1 MADYK
6 SKVVVIIPSSVVKSA
21 FVDSG
26 SMDKLSAESDLIF
39 FRSPDVDF
47 LNNSKSIDLN
57 LANNKTAS
65 RFDIFFWY
73 FYLFVHFRKMGLQ
86 PEKSFKAAQLNN
98 FVFSLFRV
106 ISNPTFS
113 WIFKIFDFF
122 WSRNKIARSVLQR
135 ESPDLVIA
143 PASAMDTY
151 SYYFIR
157 EAKALNIPCAMIVS
171 HWDYFSKKGL
181 RIIPDRLYVWGSDM
195 YRTVLKTR
203 TIHKKKVCILGAP
216 HFDRYISSPYFNS
229 PIISKVD
236 HKFTILFAGTSVPF
250 DEENELFKLDAY
262 IEKNKLNVSLI
273 YKPHPRAWNRKSKVT
288 QPYKHTKFFDG
299 TDYDQLLL
307 QADGLITPFSSMI
320 LEFALIGK
328 PSLAIFLNDNLN
340 EWKFGEMN
348 NEEHIK
354 MLIEHNWL
362 NVCKENDKLEGLFE
376 KFLEKLADSANARR
390 IKLKVKNTVFYS
402 KANSFSER
410 LYEDLSVNFKI

>member
-6 SKVVVIIPSSVVKSA
+6 SKVVVIIPSSVVKST

-47 LNNSKSIDLN
+47 FNNSKSVDLN

-73 FYLFVHFRKMGLQ
+73 FYLFVHFRKMGLK

-98 FVFSLFRV
+98 FVFFLFRA
-106 ISNPTFS
+106 ISNPIFS
-113 WIFKIFDFF
+113 WIIKIIDYF
-122 WSRNKIARSVLQR
+122 WSRNKIARSALQG
-135 ESPDLVIA
+135 ESPDLIIA

-181 RIIPDRLYVWGSDM
+181 RIIPDRLYVWGNDM
-195 YRTVLKTR
+195 YRSVLKTY
-203 TIHKKKVCILGAP
+203 TIPQKKVCILGAP

-236 HKFTILFAGTSVPF
+236 NKFTILFAGTSVPF
-250 DEENELFKLDAY
+250 DEESELFKLDTY
-262 IEKNKLNVSLI
+262 IETNKLNVSLI

-288 QPYKHTKFFDG
+288 KPYKHTKFFDG

-307 QADGLITPFSSMI
+307 LADGLITPFSSMI

-328 PSLAIFLNDNLN
+328 PSLAIFYNDNLN
-340 EWKFGEMN
+340 DWKFSEMN
-348 NEEHIK
+348 NEGHIK

-376 KFLEKLADSANARR
+376 KFLEKLADLNYARS

-410 LYEDLSVNFKI
+410 LYEDLSINFKI